1 MGASGSMTHLT
12 RRSFVGTAALL
23 AAPALIRPAYAA
35 DTVKLGCLFSS
46 SGTMANL
53 EGRLNHVVRMA
64 ADEINGRG
72 GVNGRQIEVV
82 TSDPASDWPLYA
94 QVGRQMLQQE
104 KVAALFG
111 CWTSVSRK
119 SVLPVVE
126 QNDGLLFYPL
136 HFEGDEN
143 SKNVVYVNSP
153 PASSVLPAVDYLMG
167 PDGVGAK
174 RFFMIGSDYV
184 WPRTINKQLK
194 GYWTGKGI
202 PETAWREEYV
212 PFGFSN
218 FQTLVNQ
225 VRSFASQPGGQP
237 IVVLTVV
244 GSSIPD
250 FLREFANQG
259 ISATDVP
266 ILGLDMV
273 EADLEGLDTGKLVG
287 HLNCWAYLQ
296 AAKGARNTT
305 FLSDWASYVKAKN
318 VPFSADTV
326 IDPMV
331 SAYDSVHLWALAAA
345 KAGSFAVPEVRKAFA
360 GLQLRRPVRLHADH
374 DGGEQLRLPRGLH
387 RLGQREARLRRALAI
402 PRCPEAGPVQPLW
415 LIGGGARAAPSWRS
429 AASRSHVSR
438 SPRRRRAARPGGLR
452 GGPLRR
458 RRRPG
463 ARRRGPRPG
472 RRRAAGRRSRPR
484 RAAPRRAGRA
494 PPGLHGGGRGPA
506 RPPGRPR
513 GPRRRHRRGPAGRG
527 GARARPRPAPA
538 RRRSRPRAASSPC

>member
-1 MGASGSMTHLT
+1 MTHLT
-12 RRSFVGTAALL
+12 RRSFVGSAALL
-23 AAPALIRPAYAA
+23 AAPALIRPAFAA

-64 ADEINGRG
+64 ADAINGRG

-94 QVGRQMLQQE
+94 QIGRQMLQQE

-296 AAKGARNTT
+296 AAKGERNQK
-305 FLSDWASYVKAKN
+305 FLADWAAYVKAKN

-331 SAYDSVHLWALAAA
+331 SAYDSVNLWALAAA

-360 GLQLRRPVRLHADH
+360 GLSFDDPSGYTLTMT
-374 DGGEQLRLPRGLH
+374 GENNY
-387 RLGQREARLRRALAI
+387 
-402 PRCPEAGPVQPLW
+402 
-415 LIGGGARAAPSWRS
+415 
-429 AASRSHVSR
+429 VSR
-438 SPRRRRAARPGGLR
+438 GVFIGSVNEKRGFDVLWQSPN
-452 GGPLRR
+452 
-458 RRRPG
+458 
-463 ARRRGPRPG
+463 
-472 RRRAAGRRSRPR
+472 
-484 RAAPRRAGRA
+484 APK
-494 PPGLHGGGRGPA
+494 PVPF
-506 RPPGRPR
+506 
-513 GPRRRHRRGPAGRG
+513 
-527 GARARPRPAPA
+527 
-538 RRRSRPRAASSPC
+538 SPYG